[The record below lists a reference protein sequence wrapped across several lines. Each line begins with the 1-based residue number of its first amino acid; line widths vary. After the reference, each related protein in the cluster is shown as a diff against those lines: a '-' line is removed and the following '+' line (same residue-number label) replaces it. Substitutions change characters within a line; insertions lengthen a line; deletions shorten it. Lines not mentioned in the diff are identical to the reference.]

1 MIIVREY
8 SLRSGKYNCAADLQF
23 DWFAFNQATKS
34 IVNFIESKATEPKAV
49 RTMIHSALGKWV
61 RDHNMSLVPYLTSVI
76 ISNLFQVVIMRD
88 YHNPNIV
95 QMYDSYLVEDELWVV
110 MEFLEGGALTDIV
123 THARYIP
130 T

>member
-49 RTMIHSALGKWV
+49 RTMIHSALGKRPQYV
-61 RDHNMSLVPYLTSVI
+61 FNTLPYIGDHLKSFPGC
-76 ISNLFQVVIMRD
+76 D
-88 YHNPNIV
+88 
-95 QMYDSYLVEDELWVV
+95 
-110 MEFLEGGALTDIV
+110 
-123 THARYIP
+123 HARLPQPKHRPNVRQLPRRRRTLGCHGIP
-130 T
+130 